1 MAVQVLFAAG
11 ADLWADYRSPLDAAL
26 RSAGLAAHLSDSAS
40 DPDAVD
46 YIVYS
51 PGGTVSDFTPYRR
64 CKAVLNLWAGV
75 EKLVTNPT
83 LTMPLARMVIR
94 GMTESMV
101 EYVTANVL
109 RHHLGLDRFIRNPAH
124 EWNPEPAAPNARD
137 RGVTV
142 LGLGDLGTAC
152 ATALAALNFDVT
164 GWSRSARTVAGVR
177 CLAGQEAL
185 PAALARSE
193 IVVLLLPL
201 TAATR
206 DILNARTLAMLPRG
220 AMIVNAGRGA
230 LIDDGAL
237 IAALGSGQV
246 AHATLDVFR
255 HEPLPRDH
263 PFWHHP
269 RITVTPHVAAKTPVG
284 EASRMVAENIR
295 RCEAG
300 EPMLNLV
307 DRARGY

>member
-1 MAVQVLFAAG
+1 MTVRVVFAAG
-11 ADLWADYRSPLDAAL
+11 ADLWAEYRSPLEAAF
-26 RSAGLAAHLSDSAS
+26 RSAGLAVHLSDRAS

-46 YIVYS
+46 YIVCS
-51 PGGTVSDFTPYRR
+51 PGGTISDFTPYRR

-75 EKLVTNPT
+75 ERLVTNPT
-83 LTMPLARMVIR
+83 LTMPLARMVIP

-101 EYVTANVL
+101 EYVAANVL

-124 EWNPEPAAPNARD
+124 EWNPEPAPPNARD
-137 RGVTV
+137 RRVTV
-142 LGLGDLGTAC
+142 LGMGDLGSAC
-152 ATALAALNFDVT
+152 ATALAALNFNVT
-164 GWSRSARTVAGVR
+164 GWSRSARSLAGVD
-177 CLAGQEAL
+177 CLAGREAL
-185 PAALARSE
+185 PAALGRAE
-193 IVVLLLPL
+193 ILVLLLPL
-201 TAATR
+201 TDETR

-237 IAALGSGQV
+237 IAALESGHV

-255 HEPLPRDH
+255 REPLPRDH

-269 RITVTPHVAAKTPVG
+269 GVTVTPHIAAKTPVG

-295 RCEAG
+295 RSESG

-307 DRARGY
+307 DRAKGY